1 MIAPLLLLTAVLR
14 PAQVAGTTLA
24 VVLVIAAAGT
34 GVYAFLGHL
43 NLLLALPIAIGSVA
57 GSVVGALWA
66 RHLSARLMVVI
77 FLVVLPYFA
86 IKEFWPS
93 VAAPVIA
100 ADTVSL
106 GLLGFAAG
114 IFSGLLGISGA
125 SLVVPSL
132 VAFFLVD
139 HHTAQGTAIA
149 VALVDSIAG
158 AATHA
163 SARNIHYRTVFFMA
177 GPALAAAFVGAL
189 FSDWLPAPVL
199 RNVFGFFMVAVWSV
213 MVLRLIA
220 GPVSRRV
227 TLFHQRHVAVSGPGD
242 RR

>member
-24 VVLVIAAAGT
+24 AVLVISAVGT
-34 GVYAFLGHL
+34 GVYAFLGDL
-43 NLLLALPIAIGSVA
+43 NLLLALPIAFGSVA

-66 RHLSARLMVVI
+66 RHLSTRLMVVI
-77 FLVVLPYFA
+77 FLAILPYFA

-106 GLLGFAAG
+106 GLLGFSAG
-114 IFSGLLGISGA
+114 IFGGLLGISGA

-149 VALVDSIAG
+149 VALVDSLAG

-163 SARNIHYRTVFFMA
+163 SAGNIHYRTFFSMA
-177 GPALAAAFVGAL
+177 APALVAAVAAAFI
-189 FSDWLPAPVL
+189 SDWLPASVL
-199 RNVFGFFMVAVWSV
+199 RNVFGFFMIAVWAV
-213 MVLRLIA
+213 MVLRLIG

-227 TLFHQRHVAVSGPGD
+227 TLFYQRHVAVSESRD